1 MGVKKLV
8 PYVYFQCP
16 NCGHLNS
23 SLSGKEIDNEVKYL
37 CFHCQ
42 KHYQEKKWKE
52 VKKKV
57 WAYKCETC
65 GEYVPNLDINWNV
78 LGSIGKEL
86 LCPTCLHRKNGLVA
100 IDGHHISKIR
110 AVKSDML
117 KRSQQITDDIYILY
131 VKTKWDRLALRYLNY
146 MAVKEEQSFKVMP
159 RRTVKNYLL
168 LSRHKF
174 IGYLAWS
181 EEGRLP
187 IMRQLFVVQEERR
200 KDYATRLIQYFVEKQ
215 CPEPNKEGIYFC
227 IESPNY
233 ASSRLFAKLGF
244 IEIKDD
250 KLIGVKV
257 RFVHGL

>member
-1 MGVKKLV
+1 MSVKKLV
-8 PYVYFQCP
+8 PFSFYQCS

-42 KHYQEKKWKE
+42 KYYKEEEWKE
-52 VKKKV
+52 AKRKV

-65 GEYVPNLDINWNV
+65 GEYISNLDINWNV

-86 LCPTCLHRKNGLVA
+86 LCPTCLHEKNGLVA
-100 IDGHHISKIR
+100 INGHHISKIR

-117 KRSQQITDDIYILY
+117 KRGQQITDDIYILY

-146 MAVKEEQSFKVMP
+146 MAMKEEQGFRVVP
-159 RRTVKNYLL
+159 RRKVNSYLL
-168 LSRHKF
+168 LSKQKF

-187 IMRQLFVVQEERR
+187 TMRQLFVVKEERC
-200 KDYATRLIQYFVEKQ
+200 KGYATQLIQYFVEKQ
-215 CPEPNKEGIYFC
+215 CPKPDKEGIYFC

-233 ASSRLFAKLGF
+233 ASSRLFTKLGF
-244 IEIKDD
+244 IEIKDN
-250 KLIGVKV
+250 KLIGIKV
-257 RFVHGL
+257 RFVQGL